1 LRVGISRGRSCA
13 SVLVIPRR
21 RTSLCEALHE
31 RCPWPELELP
41 WEPWGACPRREGR
54 GRGRG
59 GRGALLVGAMGRGR
73 GVPWGGAAKSSLTPA
88 ALRVLRFVH
97 EKKLNVRKKR
107 RRKENKMKRKEKEK
121 EKNGKFSNPEY
132 FQGEDKRQFMKLKKL
147 FLYKKGINLIIIK

>member
-1 LRVGISRGRSCA
+1 MAGVGA
-13 SVLVIPRR
+13 SM
-21 RTSLCEALHE
+21 
-31 RCPWPELELP
+31 
-41 WEPWGACPRREGR
+41 
-54 GRGRG
+54 
-59 GRGALLVGAMGRGR
+59 GAMGSLPEKGR
-73 GVPWGGAAKSSLTPA
+73 KGKGKRRQGRTAGGRHGEREGVPWGGAAKSSLTPA